1 MDRILILEAK
11 LAELDKKLS
20 TATQTSLKESQL
32 LDLFFR
38 IESCQDFDSL
48 QALSTEIGKMP
59 ISKYESL
66 VFALAAR
73 IRQNSLRLDDV
84 VNSMQTEL
92 AMREEKGVMQ

>member
-1 MDRILILEAK
+1 MDKLKILEAK
-11 LAELDKKLS
+11 VVELDRRLS
-20 TATQTSLKESQL
+20 MATQVTLKESEL
-32 LDLFFR
+32 IDLFLR
-38 IESCQDFDSL
+38 IESCRDFDTL
-48 QALSTEIGKMP
+48 QALSIEIGKMN

-92 AMREEKGVMQ
+92 AMLDEKGMMQ